1 MLSSLHDSKINDLF
15 TLLIKLTDS
24 SEMVYY
30 ILIFALCLGIL
41 LRVMS
46 PLEQENVFI
55 TLVRMLNVAE
65 FILHGCILL

>member
-1 MLSSLHDSKINDLF
+1 MLSSLRDSKINDLF

-24 SEMVYY
+24 GEMVYY